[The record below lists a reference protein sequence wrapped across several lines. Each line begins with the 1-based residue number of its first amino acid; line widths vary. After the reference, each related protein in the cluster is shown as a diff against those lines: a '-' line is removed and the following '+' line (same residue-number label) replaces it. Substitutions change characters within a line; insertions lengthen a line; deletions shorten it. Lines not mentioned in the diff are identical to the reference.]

1 MRKKVSDRDRIN
13 DTCALNWS
21 KTNRNFPKVVENVR
35 KMSDGKGIDQNLV
48 EEEFN
53 AIRVTDANSAA
64 PCNSVV
70 TSVDFSY
77 ENVSLLLTAGFDRKL
92 RIFDIDG
99 KRNSLKSSS
108 LFEDLPLRKVKFT
121 SSGQILLSGKA
132 NFIYVYDINKSS
144 VMSRVDVFGSE
155 ILIKGFAES
164 PNTSEVQTTSIYGIG
179 RTLSVFSSRDYRKV
193 ATLNV
198 SEDIVGAS
206 YSHSGRE
213 LFLAG
218 SDGKV
223 CTWDLRKM
231 RCMDKK
237 SLVGSR
243 KVTALNY
250 SALDQLAVGD
260 SDGVVNIFPRWK
272 ELFNDSSQKE
282 LVAGEKIM
290 SLKSVVDGVSY
301 NCGGNLLALSS
312 SVCKDSLRMVKQ
324 PSCTICSR
332 WPTSKTPVNFVFCTT
347 FSRDSRY
354 LAVGNAR
361 GRVLLYSLR

>member
-77 ENVSLLLTAGFDRKL
+77 ENVSLLLT
-92 RIFDIDG
+92 DIDG

-347 FSRDSRY
+347 FSRESRY

>member
-64 PCNSVV
+64 P
-70 TSVDFSY
+70 F
-77 ENVSLLLTAGFDRKL
+77 
-92 RIFDIDG
+92 
-99 KRNSLKSSS
+99 
-108 LFEDLPLRKVKFT
+108 
-121 SSGQILLSGKA
+121 
-132 NFIYVYDINKSS
+132 
-144 VMSRVDVFGSE
+144 
-155 ILIKGFAES
+155 
-164 PNTSEVQTTSIYGIG
+164 
-179 RTLSVFSSRDYRKV
+179 

-282 LVAGEKIM
+282 LVAGSYLQHI
-290 SLKSVVDGVSY
+290 SLYRDFRLGINSRSDVRKRIRDRLGTGARAESHLY
-301 NCGGNLLALSS
+301 LLQLSS
-312 SVCKDSLRMVKQ
+312 SMVSLKLQKRLAASILNCGKRKIWLDPNEITEISNANSRQNIRKLVKDGLVIRKPEKFACRSTRGQGLAGNKKLKEKDVILDMVKEES
-324 PSCTICSR
+324 PS
-332 WPTSKTPVNFVFCTT
+332 
-347 FSRDSRY
+347 
-354 LAVGNAR
+354 
-361 GRVLLYSLR
+361 